1 MNEAR
6 TWTRRAHYVIGVNDR
21 VYTSASPTCTRT
33 TTRQLGPD
41 QAFHSLAISKCNA
54 GRGNTSF
61 LCPFPSYFYIFFGL
75 ILTVQ
80 LLLQGIFFF
89 SFLLFFFLSCES
101 GEMETA
107 FDVLMRG
114 WRIDDLE
121 KEISKY
127 CMIRNV
133 VITG

>member
-80 LLLQGIFFF
+80 VLLQGIFFF
-89 SFLLFFFLSCES
+89 NFLFFFPFLWK
-101 GEMETA
+101 
-107 FDVLMRG
+107 
-114 WRIDDLE
+114 WRNGNSFWHFNEGLRDRWFEERDIGIVYD
-121 KEISKY
+121 
-127 CMIRNV
+127 
-133 VITG
+133 